1 MTKKELFW
9 AINDLDEEFIDEA
22 LKYKNKGKRYY
33 IILTMAACFFLV
45 FICRYEMA

>member
-33 IILTMAACFFLV
+33 INSDNGSLLFLS
-45 FICRYEMA
+45 IYMSI